1 MANQLFDKGREGF
14 LTGDIDWENDDIKV
28 AAVDAT
34 YTPNLAIHQYLSD
47 LTGIVA
53 TTANLEGKTWTAGIA
68 DADNT
73 EFVSVSGPQIR
84 RMIIYQDTGTAGTS
98 RLIHHIDTATG
109 LPITPVGETL
119 PVAWDNGPNKI
130 FKL

>member
-1 MANQLFDKGREGF
+1 MANALYEHGREAF
-14 LTGDIDWENDDIKV
+14 LLADIDWENDDIKV

-34 YTPNLAIHQYLSD
+34 YTPNLATHQYLSD
-47 LTGIVA
+47 LTGIVS
-53 TTANLEGKTWTAGIA
+53 TTPNLEGKTWMAGVA

-73 EFVSVSGPQIR
+73 AFPDVTGSQIR
-84 RMIIYQDTGTAGTS
+84 RMVIYQDTGTAGTS
-98 RLIHHIDTATG
+98 RLIECIDTGTG
-109 LPITPVGETL
+109 LPITPVGEDI